1 MRENSS
7 KNFEYSYRRSKV
19 DTERNSVQLSSIAQ
33 SCPALCNPM
42 SCSTP
47 GLPIPQPRGALSSF
61 LDLRALQN
69 LTWILFGHVRLRIL
83 LGEPAERQVGT
94 FWAVLILFFRLWKD
108 TSWLYI
114 H

>member
-1 MRENSS
+1 MSENSS

-47 GLPIPQPRGALSSF
+47 GLPVHHQLLEPTQ
-61 LDLRALQN
+61 
-69 LTWILFGHVRLRIL
+69 THV
-83 LGEPAERQVGT
+83 
-94 FWAVLILFFRLWKD
+94 
-108 TSWLYI
+108 